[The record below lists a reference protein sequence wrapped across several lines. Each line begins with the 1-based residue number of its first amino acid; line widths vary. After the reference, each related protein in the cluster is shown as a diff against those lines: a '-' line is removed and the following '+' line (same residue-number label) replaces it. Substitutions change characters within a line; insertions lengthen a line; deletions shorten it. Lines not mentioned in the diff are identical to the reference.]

1 MKLTR
6 RTALGV
12 ASAATIAAPGRRAR
26 AQQSTIRI
34 GVLTDLSGPYQSL
47 SGPDGVA
54 AARQAAAEFMAAT
67 PSIKV
72 EVIAADHQNK
82 PDVGAAILRG
92 WFDQEGV
99 DMVTDLT
106 NSAVALAASNIAREK
121 NKVCLVTVGGTSSL
135 TGAACTPNLVH
146 WTYDSWNL
154 AHSTTTG
161 LVKTGG
167 NAWYFVAPDYAY
179 GKTLVAD
186 ATRFVEQ
193 SGGKVTGTAFYPFP
207 ETTDFS
213 AHVVRAQSSGANVVA
228 FASGGTDLVNFVKQ
242 AHEFGLNQ
250 TARIAAMTGFVTDVL
265 SVGLPIA
272 QGMMITENFYW
283 DLNDR
288 TRAWTA
294 RMKPNLPPT
303 VIPNSLDAG
312 DYAGPLHYLKAVK
325 QLGVD
330 QAKASG
336 RDTVAM
342 MKNLPT
348 DDDCFG
354 PGLIRA
360 DGRKIHPAY
369 LFQVKKPEEV
379 RGFGDVYRLAYTT
392 PADQAFRPLGEGG
405 CPLLKA

>member
-1 MKLTR
+1 M
-6 RTALGV
+6 
-12 ASAATIAAPGRRAR
+12 TIRRRAVLGAAAAAGVIGRVR
-26 AQQSTIRI
+26 AQQQVVRI
-34 GVLTDLSGPYQSL
+34 GVLTDLSGPYSSL

-54 AARQAAAEFMAAT
+54 SAKQAAAEFMAAV
-67 PSIKV
+67 PSIRV

-82 PDVGAAILRG
+82 PDVGAGILRD
-92 WFDQEGV
+92 WYDQGDV
-99 DMVTDLT
+99 DLVTDLT
-106 NSAVALAASNIAREK
+106 NSAVALAANNISAEK
-121 NKVCLVTVGGTSSL
+121 NKVCLVTVGGSSTL

-154 AHSTTTG
+154 AHSTTTA

-167 NAWYFVAPDYAY
+167 NAWFFVGPDYAY
-179 GKTLVAD
+179 GKALVAD
-186 ATRFVEQ
+186 ATKFVQ
-193 SGGKVTGTAFYPFP
+193 QTGGRVTGTTFFPFP

-213 AHVVRAQSSGANVVA
+213 AYVLRAQSSGANVVA

-242 AHEFGLNQ
+242 AHEFGVTQ
-250 TARIAAMTGFVTDVL
+250 SAKIAAMTGFVTDVQ
-265 SVGLPIA
+265 GIGTQIA

-288 TRAWTA
+288 TRAWAA
-294 RMKPNLPPT
+294 RMRPHLPPL

-325 QLGVD
+325 ELGVE

-336 RDTVAM
+336 RDAVAM
-342 MKNLPT
+342 MKRLPT

-354 PGLIRA
+354 KGLIRA

-369 LFQVKKPEEV
+369 LFEVKQPDDV
-379 RGFGDVYRLAYTT
+379 HGFGDFYRLAYTT
-392 PADQAFRPLGEGG
+392 PADEAFRPLGEGG
-405 CPLLKA
+405 CRLIKS

>member
-1 MKLTR
+1 MQLTR
-6 RTALGV
+6 RTALGGI
-12 ASAATIAAPGRRAR
+12 AATGAVGRLR
-26 AQQSTIRI
+26 AQPPVIRI
-34 GVLTDLSGPYQSL
+34 GVLTDLSGPYSSL

-54 AARQAAAEFMAAT
+54 AAKQAAAEFMAAV
-67 PSIKV
+67 PSIQV
-72 EVIAADHQNK
+72 EVVAADHQNK
-82 PDVGAAILRG
+82 PDVGAGILRN
-92 WFDQEGV
+92 WYDQGDV
-99 DMVTDLT
+99 DVVTDLT
-106 NSAVALAASNIAREK
+106 NSAVALAANNISAEK
-121 NKVCLVTVGGTSSL
+121 NKVCLVTVGGSSTL
-135 TGAACTPNLVH
+135 TGSACTANLVH

-154 AHSTTTG
+154 AHSTTTA

-167 NAWYFVAPDYAY
+167 NAWYFVGPDYAY
-179 GKTLVAD
+179 GKNVVAD

-193 SGGKVTGTAFYPFP
+193 AGGRVSGSALFPFP

-213 AHVVRAQSSGANVVA
+213 AYVVRAQSSGANVIA

-242 AHEFGLNQ
+242 SYEFGVTK
-250 TARIAAMTGFVTDVL
+250 TAKIAAMTGFVTDVQAIG
-265 SVGLPIA
+265 VQIA

-294 RMKPNLPPT
+294 RMRPHLPPT

-325 QLGVD
+325 ELGVA

-336 RDTVAM
+336 RDAVAM
-342 MKNLPT
+342 MKKIPT

-354 PGLIRA
+354 KGLIRA

-369 LFQVKKPEEV
+369 LFEVKQPEDV
-379 RGFGDVYRLAYTT
+379 RGFGDLYRLAYTT
-392 PADQAFRPLGEGG
+392 PVDQAFRPIGEGG
-405 CPLLKA
+405 CPLVKA

>member
-1 MKLTR
+1 M
-6 RTALGV
+6 
-12 ASAATIAAPGRRAR
+12 TIRRRAVLGAAAAAGVIGRVR
-26 AQQSTIRI
+26 AQQQVVRI
-34 GVLTDLSGPYQSL
+34 GVLTDLSGPYSSL

-54 AARQAAAEFMAAT
+54 SAKQAAAEFMAAV
-67 PSIKV
+67 PSIRV

-82 PDVGAAILRG
+82 PDVGAGILRD
-92 WFDQEGV
+92 WYDQGDV
-99 DMVTDLT
+99 DLVTDLT
-106 NSAVALAASNIAREK
+106 NSAVALAANNISAEK
-121 NKVCLVTVGGTSSL
+121 NKVCLVTVGGSSTL

-154 AHSTTTG
+154 AHSTTTA

-167 NAWYFVAPDYAY
+167 NAWFFVGPDYAY
-179 GKTLVAD
+179 GKALVAD
-186 ATRFVEQ
+186 ATKFVQ
-193 SGGKVTGTAFYPFP
+193 QTGGRVTGTTFFPFP

-213 AHVVRAQSSGANVVA
+213 AYVLRAQSSGANVIA

-242 AHEFGLNQ
+242 AHEFGVTQ
-250 TARIAAMTGFVTDVL
+250 SAKIAAMTGFVTDVQ
-265 SVGLPIA
+265 GIGTQIA

-288 TRAWTA
+288 TRAWAA
-294 RMKPNLPPT
+294 RMRPHLPPL

-325 QLGVD
+325 ELGVE

-336 RDTVAM
+336 RDAVAM
-342 MKNLPT
+342 MKRLPT

-354 PGLIRA
+354 KGLIRA

-369 LFQVKKPEEV
+369 LFEVKQPDDV
-379 RGFGDVYRLAYTT
+379 HGFGDFYRLAYTT
-392 PADQAFRPLGEGG
+392 PADEAFRPLGEGG
-405 CPLLKA
+405 CRLIKS